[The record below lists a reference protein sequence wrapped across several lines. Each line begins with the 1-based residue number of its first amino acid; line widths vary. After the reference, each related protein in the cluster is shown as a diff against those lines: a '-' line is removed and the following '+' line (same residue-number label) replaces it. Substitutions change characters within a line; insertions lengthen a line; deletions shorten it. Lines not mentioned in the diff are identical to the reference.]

1 MTHMRLL
8 QWINSSVRAKLLTLF
23 VILTSIP
30 LIAVGSVSYQK
41 SFNTVSDHSKS
52 ATLMV
57 ADQLGRD
64 IDILFQ
70 DVGELLELSNNPTV
84 HHFLY
89 SQTET
94 YEDAKEILT
103 TFDLYR
109 ETYKYES
116 VLNISMVNL
125 YGKGISEQIGVFQL
139 DVNPLRNPHFTVLL
153 NHPDQVLN
161 ITPSD
166 ADPLDRLDGFQY
178 KQSNVISIMAAV
190 KQQITHEVIGFIVI
204 DLDDS
209 IVEQFIDNTTIGQT
223 GFFHV
228 IDEIGK
234 PIFVPSQPDNQIQAS
249 QLQQT
254 ELQHQFINPRG
265 SFVESSHGKP
275 QFIVYTTSEETGW
288 IIVGSAPLQ
297 EIVEEANEIR
307 QVIIISVAL
316 SILFTMTLYFFMTK
330 WLIRPVQLLKKQMR
344 QAASGFLEAKVKTSG
359 QDEIADLGRSF
370 NTMLEQ
376 IKMLLE
382 QSINEQE
389 QIQKAELRTLQA
401 QINPHFLYN
410 TLDSI
415 VWMAE
420 ANKNAQV
427 IQLVQALSRFFR
439 ISLSK
444 GRDWIPLKDELE
456 HVQSYL
462 IIQQMRY
469 RDILQ
474 YEIDVHPSLLNTPI
488 LKMTLQPIV
497 ENALYHGIK
506 NKRRMGLI
514 RISAQKEDM
523 GQFTLVVEDDG
534 IGISPVRMEQIR
546 KRLDVPSSQELTED
560 DVIIGFGLY
569 NVHQRVRLYYGSNYG
584 VAIESVEL
592 QGTLVSLCIPIE
604 RRDNP

>member
-1 MTHMRLL
+1 MRILKWL
-8 QWINSSVRAKLLTLF
+8 TSSVRAKLLTLF
-23 VILTSIP
+23 VILTSVP

-41 SFNTVSDHSKS
+41 SFNTVSSHSKT

-70 DVGELLELSNNPTV
+70 DVGKLLEMSNNPTI

-109 ETYKYES
+109 ETYTYEN

-125 YGKGISEQIGVFQL
+125 YGKGISEQVGVFQL
-139 DVNPLRNPHFTVLL
+139 DVNPLRNPHFTWLI

-161 ITPSD
+161 ISPSN
-166 ADPLDRLDGFQY
+166 ADILDRLDGFQY
-178 KQSNVISIMAAV
+178 KQPNVISIMAAV
-190 KQQITHEVIGFIVI
+190 KQQVTHEVIGFIVI

-209 IVEQFIDNTTIGQT
+209 VVEQFCDNTTIGQT
-223 GFFHV
+223 GFFYV
-228 IDEIGK
+228 MDEQGK
-234 PIFVPSQPDNQIQAS
+234 PIFVPSLLNDQIPAL

-254 ELQHQFINPRG
+254 DLKNQFIHERG
-265 SFVESSHGKP
+265 SFVDTSQVKP
-275 QFIVYTTSEETGW
+275 KFIVYTTSKETGW
-288 IIVGSAPLQ
+288 TIVGSAPLQ
-297 EIVEEANEIR
+297 EIVKEANEIR
-307 QVIIISVAL
+307 QVIIISVVL
-316 SILFTMTLYFFMTK
+316 SILFTITLYFFMTK
-330 WLIRPVQLLKKQMR
+330 WLIRPVHLLKKQMR
-344 QAASGFLEAKVKTSG
+344 QAASGFLEAKVKTTG
-359 QDEIADLGRSF
+359 QDEIADLGKSF
-370 NTMLEQ
+370 NAMLAQ
-376 IKMLLE
+376 IKMLLDK
-382 QSINEQE
+382 SLHEQE
-389 QIQKAELRTLQA
+389 QIKKAELRTLQA

-420 ANKNAQV
+420 ANKNTQV

-444 GRDWIPLKDELE
+444 GQDWIPLRDELE
-456 HVQSYL
+456 HVQNYL

-469 RDILQ
+469 RDILD
-474 YEIDVHPSLLNTPI
+474 YEIDVHPTLLNTPI

-497 ENALYHGIK
+497 ENALYHGLK
-506 NKRRMGLI
+506 NKRRKGLI
-514 RISAQKEDM
+514 RIRAQKES
-523 GQFTLVVEDDG
+523 GGVFTLVVEDDG
-534 IGISPVRMEQIR
+534 IGITPERMKEIHQT
-546 KRLDVPSSQELTED
+546 LNMPSSQELTED
-560 DVIIGFGLY
+560 NILVGFGLY

-584 VAIESVEL
+584 VSIESVEL
-592 QGTLVSLCIPIE
+592 QGTHVSLRIPTE
-604 RRDNP
+604 WRDHL

>member
-8 QWINSSVRAKLLTLF
+8 KWLTSSLRAKLLTLF
-23 VILTSIP
+23 VILTSVP

-41 SFNTVSDHSKS
+41 SFNTVSSHSKT

-70 DVGELLELSNNPTV
+70 DVGKLLEMSNNPTV

-109 ETYKYES
+109 ETYKYED

-139 DVNPLRNPHFTVLL
+139 DVNPLRNPHFTWLL

-161 ITPSD
+161 ISPSD
-166 ADPLDRLDGFQY
+166 ADLLDRLDGFQY
-178 KQSNVISIMAAV
+178 KQPNVISIMAAV
-190 KQQITHEVIGFIVI
+190 KQQVTHEVIGFIVI

-209 IVEQFIDNTTIGQT
+209 VVEQFCDNTTIGQT
-223 GFFHV
+223 GFFYV
-228 IDEIGK
+228 MDEQGK
-234 PIFVPSQPDNQIQAS
+234 PIFVPSQFKQTQAI
-249 QLQQT
+249 QLQPT
-254 ELQHQFINPRG
+254 GLKYQFIQKRG
-265 SFVESSHGKP
+265 SFVDTSHGKP
-275 QFIVYTTSEETGW
+275 KFIVYTTSEETGW
-288 IIVGSAPLQ
+288 TIVGSAPLQ
-297 EIVEEANEIR
+297 EIVKEANEIR
-307 QVIIISVAL
+307 QVIIISVVL
-316 SILFTMTLYFFMTK
+316 SILFTITLYFFMTR

-344 QAASGFLEAKVKTSG
+344 QAASGFLEAKVKTTG
-359 QDEIADLGRSF
+359 QDEIADLGKSF
-370 NTMLEQ
+370 NTMLQQ

-382 QSINEQE
+382 KSIYEQD

-420 ANKNAQV
+420 ANKNTQV

-469 RDILQ
+469 RDILD
-474 YEIDVHPSLLNTPI
+474 YEIDVHPSLLDTPI

-506 NKRRMGLI
+506 NKRRKGLI
-514 RISAQKEDM
+514 RISAQKEHE
-523 GQFTLVVEDDG
+523 GIFTLMVEDDG
-534 IGISPVRMEQIR
+534 IGITPERMEQIHY
-546 KRLDVPSSQELTED
+546 RLNIPSSQELPED
-560 DVIIGFGLY
+560 NVNIGFGLY
-569 NVHQRVRLYYGSNYG
+569 NVHQRVRLYYGSIYG
-584 VAIESVEL
+584 VTIESVEL
-592 QGTLVSLCIPIE
+592 QGTHVSLRIPIE
-604 RRDNP
+604 RRDHL

>member
-1 MTHMRLL
+1 
-8 QWINSSVRAKLLTLF
+8 
-23 VILTSIP
+23 
-30 LIAVGSVSYQK
+30 
-41 SFNTVSDHSKS
+41 
-52 ATLMV
+52 MV

-70 DVGELLELSNNPTV
+70 DVGKLLEMSNNPTV

-109 ETYKYES
+109 ETYKFEN

-125 YGKGISEQIGVFQL
+125 YGKGISEQVGVFQL
-139 DVNPLRNPHFTVLL
+139 DVNPLRNPHFTWLL
-153 NHPDQVLN
+153 KHPDQVLN
-161 ITPSD
+161 ISPSD
-166 ADPLDRLDGFQY
+166 ADQLDRLDGFQY
-178 KQSNVISIMAAV
+178 KQPNVISIMAAV
-190 KQQITHEVIGFIVI
+190 KQQVTHEVIGFIVI

-209 IVEQFIDNTTIGQT
+209 VVEQFIDNTAIGQT
-223 GFFHV
+223 GFFSV
-228 IDEIGK
+228 MDEQGN
-234 PIFVPSQPDNQIQAS
+234 PIFVPSQLNKQKQAI
-249 QLQQT
+249 QLQPT
-254 ELQHQFINPRG
+254 ELTNQLIHKRG
-265 SFVESSHGKP
+265 SFVDTSQGKP
-275 QFIVYTTSEETGW
+275 KFIVYTKSEETGW
-288 IIVGSAPLQ
+288 TIVGSAPLQ

-307 QVIIISVAL
+307 QVIIISVVL
-316 SILFTMTLYFFMTK
+316 SILFTITLYFFMTR
-330 WLIRPVQLLKKQMR
+330 WLIRPVHLLKKQMR
-344 QAASGFLEAKVKTSG
+344 QAASGFLEAKVKTTG
-359 QDEIADLGRSF
+359 QDEIADLGKSF
-370 NTMLEQ
+370 NTMLQQ

-382 QSINEQE
+382 KGIHEQE
-389 QIQKAELRTLQA
+389 QIKKAELRTLQA

-420 ANKNAQV
+420 ANKNTQV

-444 GRDWIPLKDELE
+444 GRDWISLKDELE
-456 HVQSYL
+456 HVQNYL

-469 RDILQ
+469 RDILD

-506 NKRRMGLI
+506 NKRRKGLI
-514 RISAQKEDM
+514 RISAQAERD
-523 GQFTLVVEDDG
+523 GVFTLVVEDDG
-534 IGISPVRMEQIR
+534 IGITSERMEQIQQ
-546 KRLDVPSSQELTED
+546 RLNMASSQELTED
-560 DVIIGFGLY
+560 NTIIGFGLY

-584 VAIESVEL
+584 VTIESVEL
-592 QGTLVSLCIPIE
+592 QGTHISIHIPIE
-604 RRDNP
+604 RRDHL

>member
-1 MTHMRLL
+1 MRLL
-8 QWINSSVRAKLLTLF
+8 KWINSSVRAKLLTLF
-23 VILTSIP
+23 VILSSIP

-41 SFNTVSDHSKS
+41 SFNTVSSHSKTAS
-52 ATLMV
+52 LMV

-70 DVGELLELSNNPTV
+70 DVGELLELGNNPIV

-103 TFDLYR
+103 TFELYR

-139 DVNPLRNPHFTVLL
+139 DVNPLRNPHFNELL
-153 NHPDQVLN
+153 NHPNQILN

-166 ADPLDRLDGFQY
+166 AAQLDRLDGSQY
-178 KQSNVISIMAAV
+178 EQSNVISIMTAV

-204 DLDDS
+204 DINDS
-209 IVEQFIDNTTIGQT
+209 VVEQFINTTKIGET

-228 IDEIGK
+228 IDEK
-234 PIFVPSQPDNQIQAS
+234 SQPIFMPSQLNKQNPPFLLQPTGLHQLMNQ
-249 QLQQT
+249 
-254 ELQHQFINPRG
+254 RG
-265 SFVESSHGKP
+265 SFVDTSQGKP
-275 QFIVYTTSEETGW
+275 QFNVYTTSEETGW
-288 IIVGSAPLQ
+288 IIVGTAPLQ
-297 EIVEEANEIR
+297 EIVAEANEIR
-307 QVIIISVAL
+307 QVIIISVVL
-316 SILFTMTLYFFMTK
+316 SILFTIALYLFMTR

-344 QAASGFLEAKVKTSG
+344 QAATGFLEAKVKTTG

-376 IKMLLE
+376 IKSLLE
-382 QSINEQE
+382 KSINEQE

-427 IQLVQALSRFFR
+427 IELVQALSRFFR

-456 HVQSYL
+456 HVRSYL
-462 IIQQMRY
+462 IIQEMRY

-506 NKRRMGLI
+506 NKRRKGLI
-514 RISAQKEDM
+514 RISALKESE
-523 GQFTLVVEDDG
+523 GFFTLMVEDDG
-534 IGISPVRMEQIR
+534 IGITPERLEQIHR
-546 KRLDVPSSQELTED
+546 RLDIPSSHELIEEEN
-560 DVIIGFGLY
+560 IIGFGLY

-584 VAIESVEL
+584 VVIESEEL
-592 QGTLVSLCIPIE
+592 QGTQVSLLIPIE
-604 RRDNP
+604 RGG

>member
-1 MTHMRLL
+1 MRLL
-8 QWINSSVRAKLLTLF
+8 QWITSSLRAKLLTLF

-41 SFNTVSDHSKS
+41 SFNTVSSHSKT
-52 ATLMV
+52 ATLMI

-70 DVGELLELSNNPTV
+70 DVRELLELSNNPTV

-125 YGKGISEQIGVFQL
+125 YGKGISEKIGVFQL
-139 DVNPLRNPHFTVLL
+139 DVNPLRNPHFTELL

-166 ADPLDRLDGFQY
+166 AEPLDRLDGFQY
-178 KQSNVISIMAAV
+178 QQPNVISIMAAV

-209 IVEQFIDNTTIGQT
+209 IVEQFVDHTTIGQT

-228 IDEIGK
+228 IDERGK
-234 PIFVPSQPDNQIQAS
+234 AIFVPSQINDAS
-249 QLQQT
+249 QAIQGQPLD
-254 ELQHQFINPRG
+254 LQHQFIQKRG
-265 SFVESSHGKP
+265 SFVESSKGKP
-275 QFIVYTTSEETGW
+275 QFIAYTTSAETGW

-297 EIVEEANEIR
+297 EIVQEANEIR
-307 QVIIISVAL
+307 QVIIVSVAL
-316 SILFTMTLYFFMTK
+316 SILFTITLYFFMTR

-344 QAASGFLEAKVKTSG
+344 QAASGFLEAKVKTTG
-359 QDEIADLGRSF
+359 QDEIADLGKSF

-382 QSINEQE
+382 KSIQEQD

-444 GRDWIPLKDELE
+444 GRDWIPLRDELE

-474 YEIDVHPSLLNTPI
+474 YDIQVEPALLDIPI
-488 LKMTLQPIV
+488 LKMSLQPIV

-506 NKRRMGLI
+506 NKRRKGLI
-514 RISAQKEDM
+514 RISAREEQK
-523 GQFTLVVEDDG
+523 GIFTLIVEDDG
-534 IGISPVRMEQIR
+534 IGITSERMKQIQT
-546 KRLDVPSSQELTED
+546 RLDVSSSQELIED
-560 DVIIGFGLY
+560 DITIGFGLY
-569 NVHQRVRLYYGSNYG
+569 NVHQRVRLYYGQHYG
-584 VAIESVEL
+584 VTIESVEL
-592 QGTLVSLCIPIE
+592 QGTRVSLRIPIE
-604 RRDNP
+604 RRDST

>member
-1 MTHMRLL
+1 MAPMRLL
-8 QWINSSVRAKLLTLF
+8 QWITSSLRAKLLTLF

-41 SFNTVSDHSKS
+41 SFNTVSSHSKT
-52 ATLMV
+52 ATLMI

-70 DVGELLELSNNPTV
+70 DVRELLELSNNPTV

-125 YGKGISEQIGVFQL
+125 YGKGISEKIGVFQL
-139 DVNPLRNPHFTVLL
+139 DVNPLRNPHFTELL

-166 ADPLDRLDGFQY
+166 AEPLDRLDGFQY
-178 KQSNVISIMAAV
+178 QQPNVISIMAAV

-209 IVEQFIDNTTIGQT
+209 IVEQFVDHTTIGQT

-228 IDEIGK
+228 IDERGK
-234 PIFVPSQPDNQIQAS
+234 AIFVPSQINDAS
-249 QLQQT
+249 QAIQGQPLD
-254 ELQHQFINPRG
+254 LQHQFIQKRG
-265 SFVESSHGKP
+265 SFVESSKGKP
-275 QFIVYTTSEETGW
+275 QFIAYTTSAETGW

-297 EIVEEANEIR
+297 EIVQEANEIR
-307 QVIIISVAL
+307 QVIIVSVAL
-316 SILFTMTLYFFMTK
+316 SILFTITLYFFMTR

-344 QAASGFLEAKVKTSG
+344 QAASGFLEAKVKTTG
-359 QDEIADLGRSF
+359 QDEIADLGKSF

-382 QSINEQE
+382 KSIQEQD

-444 GRDWIPLKDELE
+444 GRDWIPLRDELE

-474 YEIDVHPSLLNTPI
+474 YDIQVEPALLDIPI
-488 LKMTLQPIV
+488 LKMSLQPIV

-506 NKRRMGLI
+506 NKRRKGLI
-514 RISAQKEDM
+514 RISAREEQK
-523 GQFTLVVEDDG
+523 GIFTLIVEDDG
-534 IGISPVRMEQIR
+534 IGITSERMKQIQT
-546 KRLDVPSSQELTED
+546 RLDVSSSQELIED
-560 DVIIGFGLY
+560 DITIGFGLY
-569 NVHQRVRLYYGSNYG
+569 NVHQRVRLYYGQHYG
-584 VAIESVEL
+584 VTIESVEL
-592 QGTLVSLCIPIE
+592 QGTRVSLRIPIE
-604 RRDNP
+604 RRDST